1 MKYWFKKSYCPNYRG
16 LQLSLRIKWERSTSD
31 HLTLGCTHW
40 NWSQW
45 AALICGAVRYFYENG
60 FKVWVCGQ
68 MKYSLKDSAKQ
79 CEGQE
84 TNEARR
90 KTATLSNYAFPLSFA
105 SSRQH
110 TFMND
115 PKCNTF
121 GIFEVANQQTVTK
134 TLYLLSKSP
143 STHQHLPFD
152 QKWNTTSGD
161 KHCEFSHF
169 YKLDVSYAIQ
179 HTFSK
184 WS

>member
-1 MKYWFKKSYCPNYRG
+1 MENCYFTSRRVLILNLINASFFKWNID
-16 LQLSLRIKWERSTSD
+16 LRKVTALIIESSAESTSD
-31 HLTLGCTHW
+31 NLTLRCAHW

-68 MKYSLKDSAKQ
+68 MKYSLKDNARQ

-90 KTATLSNYAFPLSFA
+90 TSATLSNYAFPLSFA

-110 TFMND
+110 TFMHD

-134 TLYLLSKSP
+134 TFYLLFKSP
-143 STHQHLPFD
+143 SIHQQPYPFD
-152 QKWNTTSGD
+152 QK
-161 KHCEFSHF
+161 
-169 YKLDVSYAIQ
+169 
-179 HTFSK
+179 
-184 WS
+184 